1 MVVNKLKLANK
12 KYKHEARR
20 RAKRQLEKAK
30 ALKEKNK
37 QSSAK
42 KRRLAEIDYV
52 ENLKRGLDGEAEDQ

>member
-20 RAKRQLEKAK
+20 KAKRQLDKAK

-37 QSSAK
+37 VSSAK
-42 KRRLAEIDYV
+42 KKRLAEIEYV
-52 ENLKRGLDGEAEDQ
+52 ETLKRGLENEAEN

>member
-20 RAKRQLEKAK
+20 KAKRKLDKAK

-37 QSSAK
+37 KSSAK
-42 KRRLAEIDYV
+42 KRRLAELEYV
-52 ENLKRGLDGEAEDQ
+52 EILKQGLQNEAED